1 MSDQEQQDIQSS
13 RKDIDLSGYLNAQA
27 PGAPERHGWGAV
39 KYYHET
45 STPKMV
51 RWVVQHS
58 GGIIRNA
65 TQATYVL
72 LIFTTLAIAASI
84 LLVAYSLRDRRP
96 ETPLPP
102 GAKIILPPGEPPR
115 LEKPLR
121 PR

>member
-1 MSDQEQQDIQSS
+1 MSDQEQQETGTS
-13 RKDIDLSGYLNAQA
+13 RDDIDLSGYLRGKA
-27 PGAPERHGWGAV
+27 PAAPEPHGWGAV

-45 STPKMV
+45 SAPKMV
-51 RWVVQHS
+51 RWVIQHS
-58 GGIIRNA
+58 GGIVHTA

-72 LIFTTLAIAASI
+72 LIFTALAIAGSV

-96 ETPLPP
+96 NISLPP
-102 GAKIILPPGEPPR
+102 DAKIILPPGEPPR